1 MGMRKTRN
9 INNETTARSGIE
21 GNEDKQQQRQR
32 CEATLAR
39 ALSLSTTYPELLAAL
54 EIAAVILDDVRRVA
68 LLHDVHLFVEIVD
81 VIIER
86 NALDS
91 DLLVGALLDGAPY
104 RAVRAGY
111 AAGENGRTHRHAAC
125 EKARASER
133 ERREEVAR
141 CTLRP
146 VGLGA
151 RSTSRGCRA

>member
-21 GNEDKQQQRQR
+21 GNEDIQQQRQR

-111 AAGENGRTHRHAAC
+111 AAARTDAHTDTRRVR
-125 EKARASER
+125 KR
-133 ERREEVAR
+133 ERARE
-141 CTLRP
+141 T
-146 VGLGA
+146 
-151 RSTSRGCRA
+151 RGGCKVYPSPSWSWSS